1 MTRSI
6 APLILAL
13 ALAGCGKAADKSTG
27 GTADGE
33 ILPGSASDAM
43 LPLDSVR
50 SQPPLAPKAAPSD
63 KATGAA
69 KGATA
74 NASEVAPATNGA
86 QTEATA
92 TPAKES
98 SPAPDGVTQ

>member
-1 MTRSI
+1 MIRSI
-6 APLILAL
+6 ALLFLAL
-13 ALAGCGKAADKSTG
+13 ALAACGKAADKSTG

-50 SQPPLAPKAAPSD
+50 SQPPLAPKAEATGKASGSA
-63 KATGAA
+63 KQATGAA
-69 KGATA
+69 SDAPP
-74 NASEVAPATNGA
+74 SEGA

-92 TPAKES
+92 TPVKEP
-98 SPAPDGVTQ
+98 SPAPSGVTQ